1 MTGKAAFLDIK
12 NPFYGF
18 ENSKQKLPKAIF
30 AVIFN
35 TQHSTLNTQH
45 STLNTQHS
53 TLNYTHYINNSVNL
67 TSVYFL
73 ILYEKKQKTAFH
85 K

>member
-1 MTGKAAFLDIK
+1 MAGKAAFLDIK
-12 NPFYGF
+12 SPYYGF

-30 AVIFN
+30 ANALQHSTLN

-53 TLNYTHYINNSVNL
+53 TLNTQHSTLNTQHSTLNTQLYTLCN
-67 TSVYFL
+67 
-73 ILYEKKQKTAFH
+73 
-85 K
+85 